1 MPLLEKINQDMKQA
15 MIAKDEAR
23 LSAIRFLKSAV
34 QYARLEKPSNGAQ
47 ISDAEVLR
55 VIQKQVKQ
63 HRESIQQF
71 VAGGRKELADKE
83 ENELRILE
91 GYLPKQVSDDELKK
105 IVEEA
110 VRTQAGSGKKD
121 FGRLMNYLNEKLE
134 GRADSKRLS
143 GLLGGLLK

>member
-1 MPLLEKINQDMKQA
+1 